1 MDTAPETCDWGNH
14 TLAECMEKSKCD
26 VLFMKTMLK
35 LGMYMRYY
43 GLDSFELLDEK
54 IAVMT
59 ALVEG
64 KGFYE
69 MPGSKR
75 ILERMI
81 HIEL

>member
-1 MDTAPETCDWGNH
+1 
-14 TLAECMEKSKCD
+14 
-26 VLFMKTMLK
+26 MKFQ
-35 LGMYMRYY
+35 MYMRHY

-59 ALVEG
+59 ALKEG
-64 KGFYE
+64 KRFYE
-69 MPGSKR
+69 VPGSKR

>member
-1 MDTAPETCDWGNH
+1 
-14 TLAECMEKSKCD
+14 
-26 VLFMKTMLK
+26 MLWP
-35 LGMYMRYY
+35 
-43 GLDSFELLDEK
+43 DSFELLDER

-59 ALVEG
+59 ALKEG
-64 KGFYE
+64 KSFFE